1 MNAAINLMKNFL
13 HLFISNCKL
22 LEKLIVFLILTNVRP
37 SAVIFDEG
45 LVQISSEYKLIVY
58 Y

>member
-1 MNAAINLMKNFL
+1 MNATINFMKTFL

-22 LEKLIVFLILTNVRP
+22 LVKLLVFLIFVRP

-45 LVQISSEYKLIVY
+45 LVQISAEYKLIVY